1 MQKILPIYEIIDQ
14 IKNGLKNNSTVI
26 LSSPP
31 GSGKTTIIPMELL
44 HEDWLNKKILVL
56 EPRRLAA
63 RNSAIRAS
71 ELLGE
76 NVGNRIGY
84 RIRFESKISSNTRIE
99 YITEGIFLKK
109 IQNDPDLSDTDLI
122 IFDEFHERSLDT
134 DLALSLLEFSRS
146 IFKNNIKILI
156 MSGTLNKYELREF
169 YPRAVFLNSNGS
181 NFHVDINYL
190 KEEKKFSPELVYS
203 TIKSLDNKHG
213 DILVFL
219 PGKYEI
225 DKTYN
230 LLNLANL
237 NNIILYKLYSD
248 LPFEE
253 QKKVFYA
260 LENKRKIILS
270 TNIAET
276 SITIDGI
283 TIIIDSGLKRRLKFD
298 IRSGMN
304 RLITERIGLDSAEQR
319 KGRTG
324 RTKNGVCYRL
334 WTKYEEKDFLTITQ
348 PEIIYSDLS
357 NILLN
362 IKKFGANFNEL
373 KWITQP
379 PVQAINKGEEL
390 LIDLG
395 AIDKSGKITR
405 LGEKMADLPVEAR
418 LSAMIL
424 KSSEYGFNSIAIQL
438 GVLLSDKIF
447 NSTELSSTDLSLKID
462 YINSDNFKNHPS
474 YIKFN
479 NLYKE
484 LSYLISK
491 SLPKNDLSIGVILA
505 FAFPDRIAKNR
516 EIGKEKFKL
525 SSGKGAFL
533 SKEDHLCQSEFIVIA
548 ELDGDLQNSKIYQCV
563 SITKNEIINYFSEYI
578 DKKEIYTFE
587 GNKINLVLHYYLK
600 ELLIEKKVISPSKDI
615 DFSKPILEYLKN
627 NRCKDLNWND
637 EVINFYKRVNFLSK
651 FSPDFS
657 SIQLDYL
664 KENPENWLS
673 SFIINFNS
681 ISQLKSLNIL
691 DILKSFYTYQQLIE
705 LDKEIPEYFI
715 SPAGNKIK
723 IDYSENDVIIQVK
736 LQELFGLTH
745 AKTYA
750 YGNILPTFHLLSPAG
765 RPLQVTK
772 DLESFW
778 KNTYPEIKREL
789 KGKYPKHPWPE
800 DPYSAVPTARTIKA
814 HLRNSL

>member
-1 MQKILPIYEIIDQ
+1 MQNKLPIYEILDQ
-14 IKNGLKNNSTVI
+14 IKNGLKNNNTVV

-44 HEDWLNKKILVL
+44 QEDWLHKKILVL

-76 NVGNRIGY
+76 NVGSQIGY
-84 RIRFESKISSNTRIE
+84 RIRFESKISSLTRIE
-99 YITEGIFLKK
+99 YVTEGIFLKK
-109 IQNDPDLSDTDLI
+109 IQNDPDLSDTDLV

-156 MSGTLNKYELREF
+156 MSGTLNQSELMKF
-169 YPRAVFLNSNGS
+169 YPSAVFLNSNGS

-190 KEEKKFSPELVYS
+190 KEESKFSPDLVNNI
-203 TIKSLDNKHG
+203 IKNLDDKQG

-230 LLNLANL
+230 LLNLSNF
-237 NNIILYKLYSD
+237 NNIILFKLYSD
-248 LPFEE
+248 LPFDE
-253 QKKVFYA
+253 QKKVFNPIQ
-260 LENKRKIILS
+260 NKRKIILS

-283 TIIIDSGLKRRLKFD
+283 TIIIDSGLKKRLKFD

-319 KGRTG
+319 KGRAG
-324 RTKNGVCYRL
+324 RTKNGVCFRL
-334 WTKYEEKDFLTITQ
+334 WTKYEEKDFLTITP

-362 IKKFGANFNEL
+362 IKKFGTNFNEL

-379 PVQAINKGEEL
+379 PLQAMSKAEEL

-395 AIDKSGKITR
+395 AIDKSGNITL
-405 LGEKMADLPVEAR
+405 LGERMADLPIEAR

-447 NSTELSSTDLSLKID
+447 SNTEISNTDLSYKID
-462 YINSDNFKNHPS
+462 YINSHLFKNHPS
-474 YIKFN
+474 FVKFN
-479 NLYKE
+479 NLYKD
-484 LSYLISK
+484 LSLFMKK
-491 SLPKNDLSIGVILA
+491 SSIKNDLSVGVILA

-525 SSGKGAFL
+525 SSGKGASL
-533 SKEDHLCQSEFIVIA
+533 SKEDPLCNSEFIVIA

-563 SITKNEIINYFSEYI
+563 CITKNEIIKYFSDYI
-578 DKKEIYTFE
+578 DKKEILSFE
-587 GNKINLVLHYYLK
+587 GNKIKYVLQFYLK
-600 ELLIEKKVISPSKDI
+600 ELLIEEKVVTPSKDM
-615 DFSKPILEYLKN
+615 DYSKAILHYLKN
-627 NRCKDLNWND
+627 NKCKDLNWSD
-637 EVINFYKRVNFLSK
+637 DLINFINRVNLISK
-651 FSPDFS
+651 YSAKFTPIQIDDF
-657 SIQLDYL
+657 
-664 KENPENWLS
+664 KENPEKWLS

-681 ISQLKSLNIL
+681 ISQLNSLNLLTIF
-691 DILKSFYTYQQLIE
+691 KSFYTYQQLIE
-705 LDKEIPEYFI
+705 LDKEIPEYFL

-723 IDYSENDVIIQVK
+723 IGYTDNEVIIQIK
-736 LQELFGLTH
+736 LQELFGLLR

-765 RPLQVTK
+765 RPIQVTK

-778 KNTYPEIKREL
+778 KNTYPEVKKEL

-800 DPYSAVPTARTIKA
+800 DPYSAVPTARTIKG
-814 HLRNSL
+814 HLRNLS